1 MNRFKLAGLSELKR
15 SLSKHAYM
23 KEVHRYCS
31 TISIEDLKPY
41 RTGIR
46 AQAVDRN
53 GNMIDDFLIKKTAR
67 SVHVCNA
74 PSPAATPAFAIA
86 THLFETGQL

>member
-15 SLSKHAYM
+15 SLSKSAYI
-23 KEVHRYCS
+23 KEVHRYC
-31 TISIEDLKPY
+31 TEISIDDLEPY

-46 AQAVDRN
+46 AQAVDPQ

-67 SVHVCNA
+67 SLHICNA
-74 PSPAATPAFAIA
+74 PSPAATSSFAIA
-86 THLFETGQL
+86 AHLFETGRL